1 MKSCHFTWPHAY
13 SPKRGRLNLAC
24 LVHEMMEEIPV
35 LRYKSQRRW
44 TRVVGAENGTDF
56 VVAIKNRPDA
66 YDCVVG
72 YDDVSIY
79 EEQDLPPRMSS
90 AMISRGGGAGVSG

>member
-1 MKSCHFTWPHAY
+1 M
-13 SPKRGRLNLAC
+13 
-24 LVHEMMEEIPV
+24 
-35 LRYKSQRRW
+35 
-44 TRVVGAENGTDF
+44 
-56 VVAIKNRPDA
+56 DA
-66 YDCVVG
+66 NDCVVG